1 MIFEQNFAKGTVKC
15 KAEEWDI
22 VVAMSIDDNI
32 AVGKIYGE
40 VYQNII
46 VSVRKIQAS
55 LVDLLSLS
63 AVTKEGEL
71 EYI

>member
-1 MIFEQNFAKGTVKC
+1 M
-15 KAEEWDI
+15 
-22 VVAMSIDDNI
+22 AMSIDDNI

-63 AVTKEGEL
+63 AVTKKGEL